1 MFYQELSI
9 LPASGMGVNH
19 IWSKLYTQL
28 HLALAT
34 RMNAE
39 GREDGKGRIGVSFPD
54 YDNGEKKGLG
64 RKLRIFAYDAED
76 LKRLDIAKWLRNYK
90 DYVHIQAVLPVP
102 PDTGYAVYRRVHHK
116 SNRNRAMRYAKR
128 HDMSYGEALNL
139 FPKEISRDLPF
150 VRLSS
155 ETNHNSYRLSIEK
168 IQQDAK
174 VFAGFTSFGLDN
186 HSTVPEF

>member
-28 HLALAT
+28 HVALAT

-39 GREDGKGRIGVSFPD
+39 GKKDGRGRIGVSFPD

-76 LKRLDIAKWLRNYK
+76 LKRLNIKKWLQNFR
-90 DYVHIQAVLPVP
+90 DYVHVQDVLPVP
-102 PDTGYAVYRRVHHK
+102 PDTGYAVYRRCHYK
-116 SNRNRAMRYAKR
+116 SNRNRAMRYARR
-128 HDMSYGEALNL
+128 HDMSFEEALKL
-139 FPKEISRDLPF
+139 FPEELPKELPF

-155 ETNHNSYRLSIEK
+155 ETNHNPYRLSIEK
-168 IQQDAK
+168 IPQDAK
-174 VFAGFTSFGLDN
+174 VFAGFTSYGLDN